1 MLNTLREIYHG
12 KVQTSLVSLKS
23 CDRNK
28 VKEEVKKVNAITG
41 NIKIRNVTEC
51 NNLLY
56 SAAYLVTERLGKL
69 EKKAKSKAK

>member
-1 MLNTLREIYHG
+1 M
-12 KVQTSLVSLKS
+12 SLKS

-28 VKEEVKKVNAITG
+28 VKEEVKKVNVIIR
-41 NIKIRNVTEC
+41 NIKTNNVTEC

-69 EKKAKSKAK
+69 EKKAKSQAKNLSGSAEFKETSNKGSK